1 MVCFT
6 CNICGAACVAE
17 KFEREAPSCETCG
30 SNVRFRWIVHALSTE
45 LFGETLPLTDFPV
58 RKDIKAIGLSD
69 PEPIAAILAQR
80 FDYINT
86 TYHRRPRFDITN
98 TTEFEAFD
106 FVIASEVFE
115 HVAPPVQRAFDNLR
129 RILKPGAFAIF
140 STPTEPNG
148 ETVEHFPRLFDWQLV
163 QLATGPVLLNRT
175 LDGKLETHEN
185 LHFHGGE
192 GSTLELRVFSE
203 QGLLANCRA
212 AGFQQIKPAEDYEPW
227 GIRWEPW
234 ARGLIL
240 RAP

>member
-1 MVCFT
+1 MHRFT
-6 CNICGAACVAE
+6 CNICGAECAAE
-17 KFEREAPSCETCG
+17 KLEREVPSCGICG

-45 LFGETLPLTDFPV
+45 LFGETIPLNDFPE
-58 RKDIKAIGLSD
+58 RKDLKAIGLSD
-69 PEPIAAILAQR
+69 PAPIAAVLAQR
-80 FDYINT
+80 FDYLNT
-86 TYHRRPRFDITN
+86 TYHRRPLFDITHP
-98 TTEFEAFD
+98 TELEAFD

-115 HVAPPVQRAFDNLR
+115 HVAPPVQKAFNNLR
-129 RILKPGAFAIF
+129 RILKPGGFAIF

-148 ETVEHFPRLFDWQLV
+148 ETVEHFPGLFDWQLV
-163 QLATGPVLLNRT
+163 RLATGPVLLNRT
-175 LDGKLETHEN
+175 LDGKLETYDN

-212 AGFQQIKPAEDYEPW
+212 AGFQEIKQAEDYEPW

-234 ARGLIL
+234 ARGRTL